1 MKAQLDEN
9 LPRGLARALNS
20 IAISDEHEIIHVLDL
35 VAPGTSD
42 VDLFE
47 ASIGAGVQVHI
58 TQDNHNRRPIERE
71 AIARSGLIVF
81 VLAKG
86 WSSLTLY
93 DKAARLIE
101 WWPRIMNQ
109 AELITPPAMFRVPV
123 RKVNKGRFEPIK
135 IVR

>member
-1 MKAQLDEN
+1 LKAQLDEN
-9 LPRGLARALNS
+9 LPPGLARALNS
-20 IAISDEHEIIHVLDL
+20 IAQTDEHEIIHVLDL
-35 VAPGTSD
+35 VDRGTSD
-42 VDLFE
+42 MELFE
-47 ASIGAGVQVHI
+47 ASKDAGVRVHI
-58 TQDNHNRRPIERE
+58 TQDNHNRRSIERE
-71 AIARSGLIVF
+71 AIARSGLVVF

-101 WWPRIMNQ
+101 WWPRIMDQ

>member
-9 LPRGLARALNS
+9 LPPGLARALNS
-20 IAISDEHEIIHVLDL
+20 IAQTDEHEIIHVLDL
-35 VAPGTSD
+35 VGRGTSD
-42 VDLFE
+42 VDLFK
-47 ASIGAGVQVHI
+47 ASMDAGVRVHI
-58 TQDNHNRRPIERE
+58 TQDNHHRQPIERE

-101 WWPRIMNQ
+101 WWPRIMDQ

-123 RKVNKGRFEPIK
+123 RKVSKGRFEPIK
-135 IVR
+135 ITR

>member
-9 LPRGLARALNS
+9 LPPGLARALNS
-20 IAISDEHEIIHVLDL
+20 IAQTDEHEIIHVLDL
-35 VAPGTSD
+35 VGRGTSD
-42 VDLFE
+42 VDLFK
-47 ASIGAGVQVHI
+47 ASMDAGVRVHI
-58 TQDNHNRRPIERE
+58 TQDNHHRRPIERE

-101 WWPRIMNQ
+101 WWPRIMDQ

-123 RKVNKGRFEPIK
+123 RKVSKGRFEPIK
-135 IVR
+135 ITR

>member
-9 LPRGLARALNS
+9 LPPGLARALNS
-20 IAISDEHEIIHVLDL
+20 IAQADDHEIIHVLDL
-35 VAPGTSD
+35 VDRGTSD
-42 VDLFE
+42 LDLFK
-47 ASIGAGVQVHI
+47 ASMDAGVRVHI

-71 AIARSGLIVF
+71 AIARSGLVVF

-101 WWPRIMNQ
+101 WWPRIMDQ